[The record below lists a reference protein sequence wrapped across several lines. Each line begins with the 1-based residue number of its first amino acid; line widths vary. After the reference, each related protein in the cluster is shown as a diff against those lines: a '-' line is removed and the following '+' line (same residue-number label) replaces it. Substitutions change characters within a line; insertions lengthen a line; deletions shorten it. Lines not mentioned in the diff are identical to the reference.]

1 MTTKHLVAL
10 AALAVATLVPTATAV
25 ARPDGLSSARA
36 ATDQYHDIS
45 LAMDDG
51 WGFKLYDKDGIA
63 CIDKPGVGAMGI
75 HYVNGPLVPDGA
87 VDATT
92 PEALIYEPQKNGR
105 LRLVAV
111 EYVVLQ
117 DAWDAAHSSP
127 PSLFGEEFTLVPAGN
142 RYDLPAFY
150 ELHAWLWKHN
160 PRGMFD
166 DWNPRASC
174 DAA

>member
-1 MTTKHLVAL
+1 M
-10 AALAVATLVPTATAV
+10 
-25 ARPDGLSSARA
+25 
-36 ATDQYHDIS
+36 
-45 LAMDDG
+45 
-51 WGFKLYDKDGIA
+51 
-63 CIDKPGVGAMGI
+63 
-75 HYVNGPLVPDGA
+75 
-87 VDATT
+87 
-92 PEALIYEPQKNGR
+92 
-105 LRLVAV
+105 AV

-166 DWNPRASC
+166 DWNPRVSC